1 MSNPNTQID
10 DFDTQVQCEEMYDDT
25 LLDDLTQDP
34 DFDDYIDGPCDVVG
48 SDDDDISDLFE
59 EDGGLTAG
67 AFEMLAKWDA
77 NGELV

>member
-34 DFDDYIDGPCDVVG
+34 DFDDYIDVPCDVVG